1 MLDSGS
7 AKLVCPTSCAGCGDE
22 FDLLLVFAPPF
33 DWIHISGYAMMS
45 DGTCVWG
52 MAGTFTNGAGIAIIE
67 ASLFCE
73 GGLWYLGVSGCFTPD
88 GSSWSSCSWLSDGR
102 AGTCPPTGTYT
113 LTETGDGCSVTITT
127 STILAPD

>member
-22 FDLLLVFAPPF
+22 FDLLLIFAPPF

-45 DGTCVWG
+45 DGTCVWS
-52 MAGTFTNGAGIAIIE
+52 MAGTFTDGAGIAIIE

-73 GGLWYLGVSGCFTPD
+73 GKLWYLGVSGCFSSD
-88 GSSWSSCSWLSDGR
+88 GHSWTSCSWLSSGVVGD
-102 AGTCPPTGTYT
+102 CPPVGSYP
-113 LTETGDGCSVTITT
+113 LTQDLIGCTVTITT
-127 STILAPD
+127 SRILYPD